1 MRKLVMTAIIA
12 ALFATSAHAD
22 NQRNA
27 WILPLIGG
35 IIIGNELGKQ
45 HHQYPQPRYYNPP
58 QYYPRPR
65 YYQPV
70 IVCQYVAVYDDW
82 GYYMGQ
88 QKQCWEQ

>member
-45 HHQYPQPRYYNPP
+45 HHQSPQPRYYNPP